1 MYSVSIQCIDAKP
14 KLNSPILLQLTF
26 TSIIYVVLQA
36 ADSASEAASR
46 HFASNAKPDLRCN
59 LYRAC
64 SQAMKHSCCIHLTCN
79 VVKWAL
85 CAMVNRLQ
93 SMSSNEEFRRHE
105 KSLYLYYLVLALP
118 VCLAVLL
125 VAQLYSKVFR
135 LRGEA
140 GVLLHKRYMRTIALG
155 IAAAQA
161 SSLLC
166 VDWATTFYILLLVV
180 PLLGGKWDN
189 QHNMVQYLLQ
199 CCMVFIFAMLIFS
212 PCIMFVSSNAFA
224 PLFQSFQSSLTVLPH
239 SLRLIITSWDITCL
253 SAVLTLAAPA
263 YLCTFV

>member
-1 MYSVSIQCIDAKP
+1 MPSQISG
-14 KLNSPILLQLTF
+14 SPISLQLSF
-26 TSIIYVVLQA
+26 TSVFDIVLQA
-36 ADSASEAASR
+36 ADSASEVTSR
-46 HFASNAKPDLRCN
+46 HSAAKPDLRCN

-64 SQAMKHSCCIHLTCN
+64 AQAMKHSCCIHMTCN

-85 CAMVNRLQ
+85 CATVNRLQ
-93 SMSSNEEFRRHE
+93 SMSSNEDFRRHE
-105 KSLYLYYLVLALP
+105 KSSYMYHLLLALP

-135 LRGEA
+135 LHGEA
-140 GVLLHKRYMRTIALG
+140 TVLLHNRYMRTIALG

-166 VDWATTFYILLLVV
+166 VDWATTFYVLLLVV

-189 QHNMVQYLLQ
+189 QSNMVQHLLQ
-199 CCMVFIFAMLIFS
+199 CCMVLIFAMLTFS
-212 PCIMFVSSNAFA
+212 PCVMFVSSNAFA
-224 PLFQSFQSSLTVLPH
+224 PLFQSFQTSLTFLPYG
-239 SLRLIITSWDITCL
+239 LRLIITSWDTTCL

>member
-1 MYSVSIQCIDAKP
+1 MYWCQAKTQFSNIIAIDFYLNHLCCIAGSRFSFWSGI
-14 KLNSPILLQLTF
+14 SPLCFECKTWFEMQPVQSLF
-26 TSIIYVVLQA
+26 TSH
-36 ADSASEAASR
+36 EALL
-46 HFASNAKPDLRCN
+46 F
-59 LYRAC
+59 
-64 SQAMKHSCCIHLTCN
+64 
-79 VVKWAL
+79 KWAL